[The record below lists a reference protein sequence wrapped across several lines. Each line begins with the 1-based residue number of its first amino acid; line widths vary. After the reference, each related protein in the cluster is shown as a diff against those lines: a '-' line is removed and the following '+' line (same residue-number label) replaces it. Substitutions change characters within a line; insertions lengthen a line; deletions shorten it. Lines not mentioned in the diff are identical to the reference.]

1 MRREIGEEIK
11 RIATALGDLVLP
23 RFCVACGERLQLDEK
38 HLCLECM
45 ADLSLTHFWQYRH
58 NHMAD
63 RFNERLRSIIPDG
76 MRVEYASAAAL
87 FFYNAE
93 SQYKRIPQAL
103 KYKANISAGRYFA
116 AMLGRHLASSPDFR
130 GIEAVVPVPLHWTR
144 RLSRGYN
151 QSEVIA
157 RELARALG
165 AELVTRKLWRNRR
178 TRTQTRMG
186 MKEKAG
192 NVSGAF
198 SVHGSLPYRHVLLVD
213 DTFTTGATLVA
224 CSAAVLPALRPGAKI
239 SVATLAFVSS

>member
-1 MRREIGEEIK
+1 MRREIGEEMK

-23 RFCVACGERLQLDEK
+23 RFCVACGERLHLDER

-45 ADLSLTHFWQYRH
+45 ADLSLTHFWQYRR
-58 NHMAD
+58 NLMAD

-76 MRVEYASAAAL
+76 VRVEYASAAAL

-103 KYKANISAGRYFA
+103 KYKSNISAGRYFA

-130 GIEAVVPVPLHWTR
+130 GIEAVIPVPLHWTR

-186 MKEKAG
+186 MNEKAG